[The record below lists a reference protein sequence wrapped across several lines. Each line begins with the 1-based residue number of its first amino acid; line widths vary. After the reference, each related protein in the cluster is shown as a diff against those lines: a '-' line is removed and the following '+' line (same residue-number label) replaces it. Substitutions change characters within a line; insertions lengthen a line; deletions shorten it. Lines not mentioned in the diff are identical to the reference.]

1 MFVTIAG
8 ILRGVQRRT
17 MAAMIGTSK
26 AAKSRAAKKTKV
38 EIVKKSHAVYQRIL
52 LKLSGESF
60 QGPQGFGIHGDTIRE
75 IAREVKEVHDLGVEV
90 AIMVGGGNIF
100 RGARQKGFEIDRA
113 TGDYMGM
120 LATCINALALQD
132 SLEKAGVFTRVL
144 SAINMQQIS
153 EPFIRRRAVRHLE
166 KDRVIIFAAGTGNPY
181 FSTDTAAAL
190 RGIEI
195 KADVILKA
203 TRVDGIY
210 DADPEQ
216 VASAKLFEGITY
228 RDVLHQE
235 LKVMD
240 TTAISLCMD
249 NGMPIVVFNMGL
261 KGNLLRVVLGE
272 RVGSK
277 VTLA

>member
-1 MFVTIAG
+1 
-8 ILRGVQRRT
+8 
-17 MAAMIGTSK
+17 MAATNGTSK
-26 AAKSRAAKKTKV
+26 AGKSRAAKKNKV
-38 EIVKKSHAVYQRIL
+38 EVVKKSQAVYQRIL

-166 KDRVIIFAAGTGNPY
+166 KGRVVVFGGGTGNPY

-190 RGIEI
+190 RAMEI
-195 KADVILKA
+195 KADVILKG
-203 TRVDGIY
+203 TKVDGIY
-210 DADPEQ
+210 DADPMLNPGASRFDRISYLQVLEQ
-216 VASAKLFEGITY
+216 RLN
-228 RDVLHQE
+228 
-235 LKVMD
+235 VMD
-240 TTAISLCMD
+240 ATAISLCMD
-249 NGMPIVVFNMGL
+249 NRLPIVVFNL
-261 KGNLLRVVLGE
+261 QTPGNIKRAINGE
-272 RVGSK
+272 AIGSL
-277 VTLA
+277 VTV